1 MSPGQKRRKAAEAA
15 AEKGIPLG
23 LVRVATLDGVR
34 ALLTCFGYTA
44 GYLVS
49 DYCCA
54 EHSPTHPYWHP
65 TTHPTGTPRL
75 RLCHPPPFRPRQL
88 VKQMRSGDVDLRR
101 AVLIGSREAEVA
113 IDSLRAA
120 AK

>member
-34 ALLTCFGYTA
+34 ALLTYFGYSF
-44 GYLVS
+44 YLFF

-54 EHSPTHPYWHP
+54 EHSPTHPYWH
-65 TTHPTGTPRL
+65 HPDSSH
-75 RLCHPPPFRPRQL
+75 HPP
-88 VKQMRSGDVDLRR
+88 
-101 AVLIGSREAEVA
+101 
-113 IDSLRAA
+113 
-120 AK
+120 

>member
-34 ALLTCFGYTA
+34 ALLLYFGYTTC
-44 GYLVS
+44 YLFA

-54 EHSPTHPYWHP
+54 EHSSTHTSWHHPDSSYPHPNWNPTAP
-65 TTHPTGTPRL
+65 TATL
-75 RLCHPPPFRPRQL
+75 HPPPPA
-88 VKQMRSGDVDLRR
+88 VGEADALR
-101 AVLIGSREAEVA
+101 
-113 IDSLRAA
+113 
-120 AK
+120 

>member
-34 ALLTCFGYTA
+34 ALLTYFGYTA
-44 GYLVS
+44 DYLVS

-54 EHSPTHPYWHP
+54 EHSPTHPY
-65 TTHPTGTPRL
+65 
-75 RLCHPPPFRPRQL
+75 
-88 VKQMRSGDVDLRR
+88 
-101 AVLIGSREAEVA
+101 
-113 IDSLRAA
+113 
-120 AK
+120 

>member
-34 ALLTCFGYTA
+34 ALLTYFGYTY
-44 GYLVS
+44 YLFS

-54 EHSPTHPYWHP
+54 KHSPTHPCWH
-65 TTHPTGTPRL
+65 HPDSSHHPR
-75 RLCHPPPFRPRQL
+75 
-88 VKQMRSGDVDLRR
+88 
-101 AVLIGSREAEVA
+101 
-113 IDSLRAA
+113 
-120 AK
+120 